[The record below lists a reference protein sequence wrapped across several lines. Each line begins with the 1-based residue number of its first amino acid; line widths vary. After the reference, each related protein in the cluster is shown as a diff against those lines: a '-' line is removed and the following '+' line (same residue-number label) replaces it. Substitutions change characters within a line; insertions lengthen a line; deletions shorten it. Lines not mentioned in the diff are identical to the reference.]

1 MSAQAIETYR
11 SKKHLGLREQVQAL
25 VEKDQNLVSL
35 NPDVI
40 GVLNLTSTML
50 NKSIIDAN
58 KSIRRLAMLFH
69 VDYDEL
75 KAGER
80 RKIPALFATGTKS
93 TVTFY
98 KTKRGDRRISI
109 QKINKEAEAGD
120 TLNLTY
126 AHSADG
132 SLILVVRV

>member
-25 VEKDQNLVSL
+25 VEKDHNLISL

>member
-1 MSAQAIETYR
+1 MQTAINLDAIEIAV
-11 SKKHLGLREQVQAL
+11 KAN
-25 VEKDQNLVSL
+25 NLVSF
-35 NPDVI
+35 NPGVI
-40 GVLNLTSTML
+40 GVLDLTRTML
-50 NKSIIDAN
+50 DKSIIDAN
-58 KSIRRLAMLFH
+58 ESIRRLAQLFH

-80 RKIPALFATGTKS
+80 RKIPALFSTGTES

-98 KTKRGDRRISI
+98 RTARGDRRISI
-109 QKINKEAEAGD
+109 QKIKKEASVGN

-132 SLILVVRV
+132 SLILVVKVGELEDE

>member
-1 MSAQAIETYR
+1 MQTAINLDAIEIAV
-11 SKKHLGLREQVQAL
+11 KAN
-25 VEKDQNLVSL
+25 NLVSF
-35 NPDVI
+35 NPGVI
-40 GVLNLTSTML
+40 GVLDLTRTML
-50 NKSIIDAN
+50 DKSIIDAN
-58 KSIRRLAMLFH
+58 ESIRRLAQLFH

-80 RKIPALFATGTKS
+80 RKIPALFSTVTES

-98 KTKRGDRRISI
+98 RTARGDRRISI
-109 QKINKEAEAGD
+109 QKINKEASAGN

-132 SLILVVRV
+132 SLILVVKVGELEDE